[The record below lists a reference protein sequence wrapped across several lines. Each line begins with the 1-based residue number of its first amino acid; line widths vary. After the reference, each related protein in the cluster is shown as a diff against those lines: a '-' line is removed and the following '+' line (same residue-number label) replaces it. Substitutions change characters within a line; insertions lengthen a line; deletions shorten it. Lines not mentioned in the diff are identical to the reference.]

1 MKRKFLSMALAAVLA
16 TTMLNVPVTAYA
28 DAGTS
33 KVEDMADE
41 QTPDDLVSG
50 NETIGEEQSIDVTSK
65 EVGNEH
71 KIIYSVEISW
81 GAMNFEYNYGSV
93 WDPATHSY
101 SSGEKEGSWKTSC
114 LNGTNNKIS
123 VENNSNYPVTVDLS
137 FKKEDGRF
145 NVGNSGT
152 AVRGVFSDDNENLK
166 NNINGDSVE
175 KCGKTG
181 IISVD
186 LATDDKEGRYTV
198 KGKSDAASLN
208 GGNGA
213 NTSMTRYF
221 GLWGTHNKG
230 QAKSEGAKAGT
241 ITVSVKPYH
250 QK

>member
-65 EVGNEH
+65 EVGDEH

-93 WDPATHSY
+93 WDPATHKYTSTKTE
-101 SSGEKEGSWKTSC
+101 GEWKVIGC
-114 LNGTNNKIS
+114 LDGTNNRID
-123 VENNSNYPVTVDLS
+123 VTNNSNYPVTVDMS
-137 FKKEDGRF
+137 FQKEEGRF
-145 NVGNSGT
+145 NTVTTDTS
-152 AVRGVFSDDNENLK
+152 VRGVFNSDKDALAT
-166 NNINGDSVE
+166 NINGSSASACGIVGTPSINLASADTE
-175 KCGKTG
+175 DKYTGTGTGHADINDGKT
-181 IISVD
+181 SV
-186 LATDDKEGRYTV
+186 T
-198 KGKSDAASLN
+198 
-208 GGNGA
+208 
-213 NTSMTRYF
+213 MYF
-221 GLWGTHNKG
+221 GLWGIPDKDKA
-230 QAKSEGAKAGT
+230 QKDGAKAGT
-241 ITVSVKPYH
+241 ITVSVKPY